1 MVEIKDQLRGNFKH
15 VVDSL
20 NYADLI
26 INEIQNQLYG
36 LLININ
42 DNNYDLTYNLFKD
55 LK

>member
-1 MVEIKDQLRGNFKH
+1 MEIKDHLRENFKQ

-26 INEIQNQLYG
+26 INEIENQLNR